1 MDYILSFR
9 EPRKR
14 LAAVHSAPK
23 DLSSAYNE
31 IISRI
36 ESGPPGDKDLAMRIL
51 SWVLRSLRPL
61 EMDELR
67 EALVVEDAEPDITLE
82 ELLQDRLSSSDI
94 IECCKSLVI
103 HEDSSGL
110 VRFTH
115 FTAYQFVADHASSR
129 LPPTSHLANSCL
141 TYFSCHALMRPKEHS
156 DTLMRLKGRSPFFVY
171 AIEHWAQHTAGDAED
186 LPSIQRK
193 FLLAF
198 GSSQAHSTI
207 ISVLSQYR
215 NLPIRQ
221 RGVLLHVIA
230 RFGLAKL
237 CRLYLNGELNSMFLS
252 RSSNGANT

>member
-1 MDYILSFR
+1 MDHILNVY

-14 LAAVHSAPK
+14 LAAVHDVLR

-61 EMDELR
+61 KMDELR
-67 EALVVEDAEPDITLE
+67 EALVVEDTEPDITLE
-82 ELLQDRLSSSDI
+82 ELLEDRLSSSDI

-129 LPPTSHLANSCL
+129 LPPASHLANSCL
-141 TYFSCHALMRPKEHS
+141 TYFSSHAIMC
-156 DTLMRLKGRSPFFVY
+156 LKGRSSFSAY
-171 AIEHWAQHTAGDAED
+171 AIEHWEQHTAGDAEG

-193 FLLAF
+193 FLLAL
-198 GSSQAHSTI
+198 GSGQAQSTI
-207 ISVLSQYR
+207 RVLFLHR

-221 RGVLLHVIA
+221 RGMLLYVIA

-237 CRLYLNGELNSMFLS
+237 CRLYLTGGLNSMFLS
-252 RSSNGANT
+252 QSSNGANT